1 MDKLLTIKEI
11 AQELNIPEST
21 ARYYRDKWPEYI
33 PTEGKGR
40 NKRYKPEAVD
50 ILRLIAEGL
59 RNGRSATEIENEL
72 SLKYKAILDIEP
84 EPQQLPQQRS
94 SSLELYR
101 QDIESRQELAEAI
114 KALVEQNQELIK
126 LLKQPWWKRI
136 FKRNRE

>member
-11 AQELNIPEST
+11 AQVLNIPEST

-33 PTEGKGR
+33 PTRGQGR
-40 NKRYKPEAVD
+40 NKRYEPAAVD

-59 RNGRSATEIENEL
+59 RNGRSATEIESEL
-72 SLKYKAILDIEP
+72 SLKYQAIMDIEP

-94 SSLELYR
+94 SSLELYQ

-114 KALVEQNQELIK
+114 RALVEQNQELIK
-126 LLKQPWWKRI
+126 ELRRPWYKRL
-136 FKRNRE
+136 FSRED

>member
-11 AQELNIPEST
+11 AQVLNIPEST

-33 PTEGKGR
+33 PTSGQGR
-40 NKRYKPEAVD
+40 NKRYEPAAVE

-72 SLKYKAILDIEP
+72 SLKYQAIMDIEP

-94 SSLELYR
+94 SSLELYQ
-101 QDIESRQELAEAI
+101 QDIESRQELTEAI
-114 KALVEQNQELIK
+114 RALVEQNQELIK
-126 LLKQPWWKRI
+126 ELRRPWYKRI
-136 FKRNRE
+136 FNRE

>member
-1 MDKLLTIKEI
+1 LDKLLTIKEI
-11 AQELNIPEST
+11 AQVLNIPEST

-33 PTEGKGR
+33 PTSGQGR
-40 NKRYKPEAVD
+40 NKRYEPAAVD

-72 SLKYKAILDIEP
+72 SLKYQAIMDIEP

-94 SSLELYR
+94 SSLELYQ

-114 KALVEQNQELIK
+114 RALVEQNQELIK
-126 LLKQPWWKRI
+126 ELRRPWYKRL
-136 FKRNRE
+136 FSRED

>member
-1 MDKLLTIKEI
+1 MAQELMTIKEI
-11 AQELNIPEST
+11 AQVLNIPEST

-33 PTEGKGR
+33 PTSGQGR
-40 NKRYKPEAVD
+40 NKRYEPAAVD

-72 SLKYKAILDIEP
+72 SLKYQAIMDIEP

-94 SSLELYR
+94 SSLELYQ

-114 KALVEQNQELIK
+114 RALVEQNQELIK
-126 LLKQPWWKRI
+126 ELRRPWWKRI
-136 FKRNRE
+136 FDR

>member
-11 AQELNIPEST
+11 AQVLNIPEST

-33 PTEGKGR
+33 PTSGQGR
-40 NKRYKPEAVD
+40 NKRYEPAAVD

-59 RNGRSATEIENEL
+59 RNGRSATEIENDL
-72 SLKYKAILDIEP
+72 SLKYQAIMDIEP

-94 SSLELYR
+94 SSLELYQ

-114 KALVEQNQELIK
+114 RALVEQNQELIK
-126 LLKQPWWKRI
+126 ELRRPWWKRI
-136 FKRNRE
+136 FNRE